1 MIGNWVFC
9 SGASPALHPELSDK
23 EVKSIDRELD
33 KINKELF
40 KNNKTLRKFGW
51 HDNWGIFKESFEE
64 ATGKDLNY
72 QQPSRSD
79 IKMFKNYVKEWS
91 KSLEKGFEG
100 SFHAWKLLPQKLKML
115 PFGKETSQKIH
126 HILSYERNHKNAAMN
141 SLSNIK
147 HSLTKLAGSKHF
159 DVDTKVLAEL
169 EMVMMSSG
177 KRSELEKA
185 EESIVRYLGSMNSE
199 GARSRAGDL
208 YHGIIDALKGMDTDH
223 LRKNN
228 GRDPWSAREKSYAK
242 NIQSAWIGTRKDL
255 AVVAIN
261 ALRMERDFAKRNDI
275 RENHA
280 RGLDSFLENIDNKI
294 KELEFTPA
302 EAKDSRYNLSGEA
315 KRDFNLEGHSLSQE
329 QYMPYHTLTI
339 MKTLDLFHQWME
351 RPNPNLNETAS
362 QKFKDTL
369 LVNNRRL
376 IDRLKSRN
384 EGAEEYYSRNPLFF
398 ISQYIHDI
406 TRYNY
411 KRSLETV
418 LTDSFDT
425 LIKSTEF
432 ADRNNVNNVKQV
444 TDFAEEAMKTLN
456 NIAEE
461 SQLVTGPYDTRG
473 RKLSRLFTSMGFIRT
488 MGFNV
493 RSPIRNYTQK
503 FFEYIDMGFRARK
516 IADAY
521 IDNVD
526 IENAVTYA
534 QNKHGLSWA
543 KDDSFLKRLTSSY
556 NDAAAT
562 RGSKETSILPPGLA
576 EVDGRVMIVKESL
589 FDKTLRYIDTVADV
603 SSFMHRNIEGVIRQ
617 HTFRTSYG
625 LAHKNLSEMPD
636 WWVNQEMGRKNTT
649 AKERR
654 AWTDRT
660 AGELAYNKV
669 IEVHYEY
676 SKIQKPDILKGPVGS
691 VIGQFKQYRF
701 SNIDM
706 QYNWIKS
713 GINRIKSGG
722 FREYEAHRLYRLG
735 IAYGISSGLTAALGL
750 GFNNLFQNDTAEWL
764 HNYWLYWSADR
775 STKEGRKQAEK
786 ALYGKGELSEL
797 GPTFSAG
804 FELLEIFGK
813 MKIEHDHKL
822 AILGIT
828 NNVSP
833 MHTVDDLDRNYR
845 LTRLANL
852 QAARSWFH
860 TKEAF
865 LNKNYWKSF
874 LTETGLYVDSDTRKT
889 SDNVMSYI
897 RELTGTKTYKKDK
910 RRKQQIKARL
920 KAMNPMYAN
929 ALKSLDRNLSTR

>member
-1 MIGNWVFC
+1 MISNFIFC
-9 SGASPALHPELSDK
+9 HGSSKALYPKLSEK
-23 EVKSIDRELD
+23 EIESIDRDMD

-51 HDNWGIFKESFEE
+51 HNNWDMFKERFED
-64 ATGKDLNY
+64 ATGKDLDFH
-72 QQPSRSD
+72 QPTKSD
-79 IKMFKNYVKEWS
+79 VKMFRNHVKAWS
-91 KSLEKGFEG
+91 KSLEQGFES
-100 SFHAWKLLPQKLKML
+100 SFHAWKLLPQKLKKL

-147 HSLTKLAGSKHF
+147 SSLTKLAGSKHF
-159 DVDTKVLAEL
+159 DVNTKVLAEL

-185 EESIVRYLGSMNSE
+185 EENIIKHLGSWNSE
-199 GARSRAGDL
+199 GARTRAGDL
-208 YHGIIDALKGMDTDH
+208 YHGIIDVLKGMNTDH
-223 LRKNN
+223 LRKNK
-228 GRDPWSAREKSYAK
+228 GKDPWTAQEKKYAK
-242 NIQSAWIGTRKDL
+242 SIQNAWISTRKDL
-255 AVVAIN
+255 AIVAIN
-261 ALRMERDFAKRNDI
+261 ALRMERDFAKKLDI
-275 RENHA
+275 REGHA
-280 RGLDSFLENIDNKI
+280 RGLDSFLENIENKI
-294 KELEFTPA
+294 KELELTTQ
-302 EAKDSRYNLSGEA
+302 ESTDSRYNLSGEA
-315 KRDFNLEGHSLSQE
+315 KKDFNLEGYSLSQE

-339 MKTLDLFHQWME
+339 MKTMDLFHQWME
-351 RPNPNLNETAS
+351 RPNPDMNETAS
-362 QKFKDTL
+362 QKFRDTL

-376 IDRLKSRN
+376 IDRLRSRN

-425 LIKSTEF
+425 LIKSKEF
-432 ADRNNVNNVKQV
+432 AERNNPNNVKQV
-444 TDFAEEAMKTLN
+444 VDFTEEAIRTLN

-461 SQLVTGPYDTRG
+461 SQLITGPHDTRG
-473 RKLSRLFTSMGFIRT
+473 RKLSRLFTSFGFIRT

-493 RSPIRNYTQK
+493 RSPLRNYTQK

-516 IADAY
+516 VADAY

-576 EVDGRVMIVKESL
+576 EVEGRVMIVNESA
-589 FDKTLRYIDTVADV
+589 FDKTLRWIDSVADV
-603 SSFMHRNIEGVIRQ
+603 SSFMHRNVEGVIRQ

-636 WWVNQEMGRKNTT
+636 WWVNQQIGRKTT
-649 AKERR
+649 TEKERR
-654 AWTDRT
+654 AWVDRT

-676 SKIQKPDILKGPVGS
+676 SRLQKPDIIKGPIGS
-691 VIGQFKQYRF
+691 VVGQFKQYRF

-713 GINRIKSGG
+713 GLSRIKTGG

-750 GFNNLFQNDTAEWL
+750 GISNLFQNDTYEWL
-764 HNYWLYWSADR
+764 KNYWLYWSADR
-775 STKEGRKQAEK
+775 STKEGREQAEK
-786 ALYGKGELSEL
+786 SLYGKGELSEL
-797 GPTFSAG
+797 GPTFSAA
-804 FELLEIFGK
+804 FELLEIFGLA
-813 MKIEHDHKL
+813 KIDHDHKL
-822 AILGIT
+822 AILGI
-828 NNVSP
+828 NLNVNP
-833 MHTVDDLDRNYR
+833 TETVDDIDRNYR

-852 QAARSWFH
+852 QAARSWHH
-860 TKEAF
+860 TREAA
-865 LNKNYWKSF
+865 LNKHYWKAF
-874 LTETGLYVDSDTRKT
+874 LTETGLYVDSETRKT
-889 SDNVMSYI
+889 SDNVMAYL
-897 RELTGTKTYKKDK
+897 RKLTGTKTYKKDK
-910 RRKQQIKARL
+910 RRKQQIRARM
-920 KAMNPMYAN
+920 KAMNPMYAS
-929 ALKSLDRNLSTR
+929 ALQSIDRNFLIG